1 MKNKQNWNFV
11 SFDIEYFYPAI
22 SKELLSKWLNFAEA
36 KIAVTEVDRKI
47 IYHSRKTLLF
57 DK

>member
-11 SFDIEYFYPAI
+11 SFDIEYFYPTI
-22 SKELLSKWLNFAEA
+22 SKELLSKWLKFAEA

>member
-11 SFDIEYFYPAI
+11 SFDIEYFYPTI

-36 KIAVTEVDRKI
+36 KIVVTEVDRKI

>member
-11 SFDIEYFYPAI
+11 SFDIEYFYPTI
-22 SKELLSKWLNFAEA
+22 SKELLSKWLNFAET